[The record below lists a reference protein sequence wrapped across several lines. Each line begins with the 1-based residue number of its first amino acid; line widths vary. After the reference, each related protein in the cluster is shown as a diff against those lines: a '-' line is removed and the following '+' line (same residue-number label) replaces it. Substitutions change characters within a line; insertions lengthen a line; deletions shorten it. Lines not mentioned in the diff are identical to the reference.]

1 MGGRRPFIYIPEPLV
16 GLGVPEA
23 NTHAMEKLC
32 RTSLVAILVLSVF
45 RLPAQAP
52 VHFWPLDET
61 NGTTAPDLNGGAHG
75 TLVNG
80 PVWAVGDGYLGNGL
94 EFDGLDDRVDL
105 GPIDITSG
113 TGFSLACWIR
123 PGSSTMQEQLFV
135 GKAYD
140 PLFGDFVWSVG
151 TTLHTRLQ
159 FRLQTVSTTTIQ
171 TPPNTIFPGAFY
183 HVAITY
189 DGSTMALYVNGALAA
204 SAPKSGALG
213 FHPQALAAMGHLDIG
228 PGVVPFEGVL
238 GDVRIWDRG
247 LDQAEIID
255 LVLEQDIS
263 MGTKPVAQTAVPTGP
278 TNVFDLSGRP
288 VAQYEQ
294 PPTVE
299 QLGILPPGLYVL
311 VWQAEGRSFS
321 ELRGHTF
328 GTKP

>member
-1 MGGRRPFIYIPEPLV
+1 
-16 GLGVPEA
+16 
-23 NTHAMEKLC
+23 MEKLC
-32 RTSLVAILVLSVF
+32 RTSLVAILDLLGAS
-45 RLPAQAP
+45 LPAQAP

-61 NGTTAPDLNGGAHG
+61 SGISAPDLNGGAHG

-80 PVWAVGDGYLGNGL
+80 PVWAIGDGYLGNGL
-94 EFDGLDDRVDL
+94 EFDGTDDRVDL
-105 GPIDITSG
+105 GPLDITTG

-135 GKAYD
+135 AKAYD
-140 PLFGDFVWSVG
+140 PLFGDFVWSIG

-189 DGSTMALYVNGALAA
+189 DSGTMSMYVNGALAA

-263 MGTKPVAQTAVPTGP
+263 MGVGSPAASPIPIGPVS
-278 TNVFDLSGRP
+278 VFDLSGRLL
-288 VAQYEQ
+288 VQYEQ
-294 PPTVE
+294 PPTAE
-299 QLGILPPGLYVL
+299 QLEVLPAGLFVL
-311 VWQAEGRSFS
+311 VWQAQGRQFS
-321 ELRGHTF
+321 VLRSNAV